1 LPGVFEYYLDSRV
14 NGALWTVPYEIFCY
28 VLISILIITKFIQDA
43 RWTGC
48 MTAAYFGGVC
58 IVSLIDAPDMLPGRL
73 QDLLKSLFL
82 GSGARIVTAFL
93 VGILFYQ
100 LRYKIPFSRVLFG
113 VAAAFCVT
121 VAVFAGSKIGRG
133 VLIQPLLL
141 PSLAYLTAF
150 FGLSR
155 VPIPKFFK
163 TGDYSYGVY
172 LYHDPMIHL
181 VNT

>member
-1 LPGVFEYYLDSRV
+1 
-14 NGALWTVPYEIFCY
+14 
-28 VLISILIITKFIQDA
+28 
-43 RWTGC
+43 